1 MIYIIISK
9 MNISYKMKTN
19 YYQGYKWVQ
28 IRIKDSF
35 KGYKKLLTKGKNL
48 ENYKNLDNL
57 VICNG

>member
-28 IRIKDSF
+28 IRIKGNF
-35 KGYKKLLTKGKNL
+35 KEFKKL
-48 ENYKNLDNL
+48 
-57 VICNG
+57 

>member
-19 YYQGYKWVQ
+19 YYQGYNWVQ
-28 IRIKDSF
+28 IRIKGNF
-35 KGYKKLLTKGKNL
+35 KEYKKLLTKGKNL
-48 ENYKNLDNL
+48 EKYKNLDNI